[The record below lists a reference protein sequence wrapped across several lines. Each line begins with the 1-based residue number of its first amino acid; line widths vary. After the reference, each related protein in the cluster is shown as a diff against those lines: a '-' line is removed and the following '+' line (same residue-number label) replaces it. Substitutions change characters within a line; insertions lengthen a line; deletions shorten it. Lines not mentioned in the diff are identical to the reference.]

1 MKVEQ
6 LSVFL
11 ENKSGRLSQV
21 TAILYESDI
30 NILALTLLDTSEFG
44 VMRLIVDNA
53 TLAFQV
59 LKDSGFTVSKT
70 EVVAVQV
77 EDHPGGLHKLLNILK
92 QADINVEYMYDY
104 LRHIGRD
111 AILIFRKCVFLNAI
125 FFIIKRIMTGM
136 KILSRSPGAVLIIV
150 RCAPFP
156 RTWGRGYVF
165 GL

>member
-21 TAILYESDI
+21 TAILSESNI

-44 VMRLIVDNA
+44 VMRLIVDDVA
-53 TLAFQV
+53 LALQT

-77 EDHPGGLHKLLNILK
+77 ADHPGGLHEILRILK

-104 LRHIGRD
+104 LRRIGRD
-111 AILIFRKCVFLNAI
+111 AILIFRFDDMSKSVQKLREQGVPVIDADTLFSL
-125 FFIIKRIMTGM
+125 
-136 KILSRSPGAVLIIV
+136 
-150 RCAPFP
+150 
-156 RTWGRGYVF
+156 
-165 GL
+165 

>member
-44 VMRLIVDNA
+44 VMRLIVDNTA
-53 TLAFQV
+53 LAFQA

-77 EDHPGGLHKLLNILK
+77 ADHPGGLHKLLNILK

-104 LRHIGRD
+104 LRHIGQD
-111 AILIFRKCVFLNAI
+111 AILIFRFDDMSKSIQTLREKGVPVIESDKLFSL
-125 FFIIKRIMTGM
+125 
-136 KILSRSPGAVLIIV
+136 
-150 RCAPFP
+150 
-156 RTWGRGYVF
+156 
-165 GL
+165 